1 MWKKYESLP
10 VRSVGGF
17 LGAKTVIWFGN
28 VKKRRLKVLPTA
40 KFDRMTWMGLRWVS
54 VKIGD
59 KLWRNTR
66 MLPTVPTSAWQSKS
80 IWRATSSVVFRV
92 LFWDNM
98 EIASLDQVG
107 HCCLQESSQ
116 LFEIFNCFGVFYL
129 KNVAL
134 LCHYKSFL
142 WKKPRI
148 FNLHLFCFLSLMMEL
163 CMRWNSIS
171 HVQHHKHIFLHI
183 MGSACVYMN
192 ICRHECIFAP
202 LEFNIIFQNNV
213 LKIVICCWRD
223 GPSLL
228 IFEELYLCSF
238 DRTSRQNNHIH
249 KIIKYSKI

>member
-1 MWKKYESLP
+1 MFVLWDTRWKKYESLP

-116 LFEIFNCFGVFYL
+116 LFEIFNCFWS
-129 KNVAL
+129 L
-134 LCHYKSFL
+134 LSQECG
-142 WKKPRI
+142 PA
-148 FNLHLFCFLSLMMEL
+148 LSLQEFSL
-163 CMRWNSIS
+163 
-171 HVQHHKHIFLHI
+171 KKTK
-183 MGSACVYMN
+183 N
-192 ICRHECIFAP
+192 I
-202 LEFNIIFQNNV
+202 
-213 LKIVICCWRD
+213 
-223 GPSLL
+223 
-228 IFEELYLCSF
+228 
-238 DRTSRQNNHIH
+238 
-249 KIIKYSKI
+249 